1 MNDNNAIQ
9 EDPQTERGE
18 PKEQSQDSQKSTIMS
33 DDHTEQ
39 PTLASENEM
48 EAERDEEE
56 PKLHIQAQAIKITA
70 SIVKC
75 SFDQLCK
82 FHILLNTSML
92 LFLKNKPSIQNSE
105 TICFKITLPWSV
117 RLKIRSRHHEDVT
130 LSIAYCMAP
139 AFRKP

>member
-48 EAERDEEE
+48 EAACDEEE
-56 PKLHIQAQAIKITA
+56 HYIFRLLHYI
-70 SIVKC
+70 
-75 SFDQLCK
+75 F
-82 FHILLNTSML
+82 
-92 LFLKNKPSIQNSE
+92 
-105 TICFKITLPWSV
+105 
-117 RLKIRSRHHEDVT
+117 RLKQSKSQRPSLNVHSTNYVSFT
-130 LSIAYCMAP
+130 FY
-139 AFRKP
+139 